1 MDINGDKLGNI
12 LLITRNIINEENTPN
27 SQYSGRVAKNLHSLT
42 ISLNSGFNEGF
53 YTIKIDLHSQ
63 AQTKHLQG
71 FPLFPFEQSVTFV
84 PSFLMF
90 VNTQQNIKEEDR
102 YERKCDGYAKIVPN
116 LGAAKTASI
125 FWILCI
131 QSFYYIA

>member
-1 MDINGDKLGNI
+1 MKE
-12 LLITRNIINEENTPN
+12 ITLN

-42 ISLNSGFNEGF
+42 ISLNSGFNVGF
-53 YTIKIDLHSQ
+53 YMIKIDLHSKT
-63 AQTKHLQG
+63 QTKHLQG
-71 FPLFPFEQSVTFV
+71 FPLFLFEQSVTLV

-116 LGAAKTASI
+116 LVWQK
-125 FWILCI
+125 
-131 QSFYYIA
+131 